1 MAQIGLGRMPLMG
14 VWAAGRGHAFCT
26 RFLGLQKPWGEPP
39 PSPGGPEASYGY
51 IRQPET
57 EANHPLPS
65 WHLVRAYSDLLPE
78 RKHIYGALSVC
89 PALWQPLYVLSQGG
103 GCYPYCADEEIEAQR
118 CYVTGLGHV
127 HHMAEPGCQHRTV

>member
-1 MAQIGLGRMPLMG
+1 MLSVPD
-14 VWAAGRGHAFCT
+14 T
-26 RFLGLQKPWGEPP
+26 WGFR
-39 PSPGGPEASYGY
+39 SPGVNHRLPQEDLRPVMGTSDSQ
-51 IRQPET
+51 RQ
-57 EANHPLPS
+57 ANHPLPS

-89 PALWQPLYVLSQGG
+89 PALWQPLYVFSQGG

-127 HHMAEPGCQHRTV
+127 HHVAEPGCQPRTV